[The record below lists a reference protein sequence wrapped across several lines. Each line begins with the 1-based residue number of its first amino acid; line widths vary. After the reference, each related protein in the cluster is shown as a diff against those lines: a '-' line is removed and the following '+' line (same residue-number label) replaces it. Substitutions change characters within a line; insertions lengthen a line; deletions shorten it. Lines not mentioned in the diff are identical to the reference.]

1 MNMRKFS
8 IFGLA
13 AAAMLTV
20 GCTKDVDT
28 DFVKGNDAVRGELVE
43 MTLVIENSRVGR
55 DAEGKLS
62 WSEGDEVAAVL
73 LNNGAYTLDTEKYAV
88 NVEEGTAKVPSNT
101 AYMIYPASLA
111 SEISTEGVATIALP
125 DVYTVAT
132 PAEIF
137 DHNPMKG
144 VVSGKFVSFKNL
156 VGYVQVPLTGEGS
169 LNSLTV
175 KSEIFNGFK
184 PLSKAATLDLAVADA
199 PVAMSTTN
207 TARAYVKV
215 AFSTPV
221 DLATS
226 PVVYVPVP
234 ANTYANMAL
243 VAETDKGATTIY
255 ANNSHTVALSEV
267 KPVSATAINVKAHTP
282 AAPTMLSGNSGD
294 TKMDYANTYIV
305 TPTAG
310 EYAFKAILC
319 DGCELKG
326 GVSAEIVWAEV
337 AGMFYDFN
345 YNPETNTISFK
356 SNGTEGNALVTLSK
370 NDFTGK
376 TIVWSW
382 LLWCT
387 DQPEDIYIPSGDE
400 AGHTYVVTDRVMGA
414 TWHPTTTFEDERAT
428 RGWSTTD
435 MPYMMN
441 GSVSSQDATDG
452 CGLYYQYQN
461 MMPYPRIKNID
472 ATENETKENRA
483 NTRVGVQY
491 GFHQYCQY
499 WTASTA
505 CGEISMDDNGQLRT
519 AASYNLSYMYYAGNN
534 AWCFTPI
541 RSHYGSV
548 ANFTQDYEGEYCL
561 WGGSSSNKTDLAVKT
576 THDPCPA
583 GYLVENTSGFYH
595 YHSAGTA
602 SPTTTCGYTRNPED
616 SEVHSA
622 TTGYKFYGM
631 YRTGCKNAAGDV
643 RVLYTPTCSN
653 RNQTVCKT
661 VGSYANMGYL
671 YTYNTNSN
679 GGVQF
684 TYTYDGTDYVGY
696 YAANNQ
702 FGGSGNSGKSIGSPL
717 GWNTKKITNAQA
729 YPVRCRKSGN

>member
-28 DFVKGNDAVRGELVE
+28 DFVKGNDVVRGELVE

-144 VVSGKFVSFKNL
+144 VISGKFVSFKNL

-282 AAPTMLSGNSGD
+282 ATPTMLSGNSGD

-305 TPTAG
+305 PPTAG

-387 DQPEDIYIPSGDE
+387 DQVEDIHIPGGDDPQN
-400 AGHTYVVTDRVMGA
+400 TYVVTDRVMGA
-414 TWHPTTTFEDERAT
+414 TWHPTTVFEDERAT
-428 RGWSTTD
+428 RNWSTTD

-441 GSVSSQDATDG
+441 GSVSAQDANDG

-461 MMPYPRIKNID
+461 MIPYPRIKNLD
-472 ATENETKENRA
+472 AAVNETKDDHS

-499 WTASTA
+499 WTASTS
-505 CGEISMDDNGQLRT
+505 CGEVTVDDNGQFRT
-519 AASYNLSYMYYAGNN
+519 AASYNLSYMYYIGNHT
-534 AWCFTPI
+534 WCLTPLLNHTGA
-541 RSHYGSV
+541 SGDFKMDH
-548 ANFTQDYEGEYCL
+548 EGEYCL
-561 WGGSSSNKTDLAVKT
+561 WGGATHVATTLSVKT

-583 GYLVENTSGFYH
+583 GYIVENTSGFYH
-595 YHSAGTA
+595 YHAAGPANAATM
-602 SPTTTCGYTRNPED
+602 CGYVRNPENSD
-616 SEVHSA
+616 VHSE

-631 YRTGCKNAAGDV
+631 YRTGCKNAAGDA

-653 RNQTVCKT
+653 RNQTLTKT
-661 VGSYANMGYL
+661 IGGYANMGYL
-671 YTYNTNSN
+671 YTYNTNTN
-679 GGVQF
+679 GKTSWEF
-684 TYTYDGTDYVGY
+684 THNDETLYEY

-702 FGGSGNSGKSIGSPL
+702 FGGSGNSGKSIGSPS
-717 GWNTKKITNAQA
+717 GWNTKKKTNAQA

>member
-1 MNMRKFS
+1 MRKFS

-28 DFVKGNDAVRGELVE
+28 DFVKGNDVVRGELVE
-43 MTLVIENSRVGR
+43 MTLVIENSRVDR

-305 TPTAG
+305 PPTAG

-337 AGMFYDFN
+337 AGMYYDFN

-387 DQPEDIYIPSGDE
+387 DQPEDIYVPSGDE
-400 AGHTYVVTDRVMGA
+400 AGHTYVLTDRVMGA
-414 TWHPTTTFEDERAT
+414 TWHPTNVFEDERAS
-428 RGWSTTD
+428 RNWSTTD

-631 YRTGCKNAAGDV
+631 YRTGVKNAAGDV

-661 VGSYANMGYL
+661 IGSYSNMGYL